1 MDIDSFINNFHFNV
15 VSLLEELPAQDRMAL
30 KACMVEMKE
39 DKDKVLFK
47 ENTYSKGIY
56 ILKKGIVKIYQA
68 RKDGGN
74 QIVYFYG
81 PGELMGYRPLF
92 STGLHPVTAETLEDS
107 EMFFIPE
114 KEFLDVLYRS
124 PVLSKMILTN
134 LSQEFMVLVNTISVF
149 TQQTIIENAA
159 LALLILDEKYSR
171 KNAVANSS
179 EINISRKDFANY
191 IGTTIE
197 TSVRALRKFK
207 NDKIISTHGRGIT
220 ILNREKLAGVIW
232 DK

>member
-1 MDIDSFINNFHFNV
+1 MDIDSFINNFHFNI
-15 VSLLEELPAQDRMAL
+15 VSLLEELPTQDRMAL
-30 KACMVEMKE
+30 KACMIEMKE
-39 DKDKVLFK
+39 DRDTVLFK
-47 ENTYSKGIY
+47 EGTYSKGIY
-56 ILKKGIVKIYQA
+56 ILNKGIVKIYQA

-92 STGLHPVTAETLEDS
+92 SNGVHPVTAETLENS
-107 EMFFIPE
+107 EMVFIPE

-134 LSQEFMVLVNTISVF
+134 LSQEVTVLVNTISVF
-149 TQQTIIENAA
+149 TQQTITENAA
-159 LALLILDEKYSR
+159 LALLILNEKYSR
-171 KNAVANSS
+171 KDNGANSS
-179 EINISRKDFANY
+179 QINISRKDFANY

-207 NDKIISTHGRGIT
+207 NDNLISTHGRGIT
-220 ILNREKLAGVIW
+220 ILSREKLAGIIW
-232 DK
+232 YK